1 MRSRL
6 SLAFA
11 LCLVCVAAYA
21 QDQTSSDAASAQ
33 QQTNNDASST
43 NTYVDPTTRVFQ
55 LVLPG
60 EHLLGDWGGLR
71 SKLEEAGIT
80 PRWILISDV
89 AGNPTGGRDQGA
101 TQASSTELSLFFD
114 LNKLAGV
121 KGGSIF
127 SSFSQRWGNR
137 LSSEYVGNVFSEQQI
152 YGFETFRVIDVS
164 YQQKLLKDRVEFRLG
179 RFAQTDDFLDS
190 PYNYG
195 FMSNA
200 FCGNP
205 FGILLDAPSMQAY
218 TGTWAALGKVRPTK
232 RSHLMM
238 GVYNG
243 DPAMRENK
251 NHGVDFTFRGPV
263 FAMAEMGYQ
272 FNGLAG
278 DSQRVG
284 NYKVG
289 GWYDDSKLPDF
300 ASGVSKRGSW
310 GWYGLFDQ
318 VIVPFGTKGGN
329 RGLGVFGSVTVAT
342 DPHVQQLPLYVTA
355 GLSARGLFDARP
367 RDAISFGVASG
378 RFSNELQR
386 AQENGRLLPPEGGV
400 QDHENV
406 LELTYRMDLRK
417 GAYFIQPDFQYIL
430 RPGGTGRLPNAAVVG
445 AQFGINF

>member
-1 MRSRL
+1 MKSHLRL
-6 SLAFA
+6 TLFLLFLCSAAFS
-11 LCLVCVAAYA
+11 
-21 QDQTSSDAASAQ
+21 QDPVSPDAVSAQ
-33 QQTNNDASST
+33 QQTSNDANSS
-43 NTYVDPTTRVFQ
+43 NTYLDPTSRVFH

-71 SKLEEAGIT
+71 SKLEESGIT

-89 AGNPTGGRDQGA
+89 AGNPVGGRDQGA

-114 LNKLAGV
+114 LNNLAGL

-127 SSFSQRWGNR
+127 TSFSQRWGNR
-137 LSSEYVGNVFSEQQI
+137 LSSEYVGNVFSVQQI

-164 YQQKLLKDRVEFRLG
+164 YQQKLLNDRLELRLG

-205 FGILLDAPSMQAY
+205 FGILLDAPGMQAY

-232 RSHLMM
+232 RSHVMM

-243 DPAMRENK
+243 DPAMREDK
-251 NHGVDFTFRGPV
+251 NHGVDFTFKGPV
-263 FAMAEMGYQ
+263 FAMAEVGYQ
-272 FNGLAG
+272 FNGLPS
-278 DSQRVG
+278 DTKRLG

-289 GWYDDSKLPDF
+289 GWFDDSKLPDF
-300 ASGVSKRGSW
+300 TSGISKHGSW
-310 GWYGLFDQ
+310 GWYALFDQ
-318 VIVPFGTKGGN
+318 VIVPFGSPGAN

-342 DPHVQQLPLYVTA
+342 DSHIQQLPLYVTA
-355 GLSARGLFDARP
+355 GVSARGLFDARP

-378 RFSNELQR
+378 SFSNELQR
-386 AQENGRLLPPEGGV
+386 AQESGRLLPPEGGV

-406 LELTYRMDLRK
+406 VELTYRMDLRK
-417 GAYFIQPDFQYIL
+417 GAYFIQPDFQYVV
-430 RPGGTGRLPNAAVVG
+430 RPGGTGRLSNAAVVG